1 MSIKTVLVS
10 LFAITY
16 VIFESIW
23 AAALAAALL
32 REFFPHTTFNFVM
45 ILGVCA
51 VALNSFDLW
60 VKCDYNLKA
69 ALRVNT
75 FLWLVILTVVELSTG
90 IL

>member
-1 MSIKTVLVS
+1 MRTILVS
-10 LFAITY
+10 LLAIAY

-32 REFFPHTTFNFVM
+32 RKFLPQINFNFLVL
-45 ILGVCA
+45 IGICA
-51 VALNSFDLW
+51 LVLNSIDLF

-75 FLWLVILTVVELSTG
+75 FMWLVILTVVELSTG

>member
-1 MSIKTVLVS
+1 MTMRTILVS
-10 LFAITY
+10 LLAIAY

-32 REFFPHTTFNFVM
+32 RKFLPQINFNFLVL
-45 ILGVCA
+45 IGICA
-51 VALNSFDLW
+51 LVLNSIDLF

-75 FLWLVILTVVELSTG
+75 FMWLVILTVVELSTG

>member
-1 MSIKTVLVS
+1 MKTILLS
-10 LFAITY
+10 LFAIAY

-23 AAALAAALL
+23 AAALVAALL
-32 REFFPHTTFNFVM
+32 SEFFPHTAFNFFM

-51 VALNSFDLW
+51 LALNSVDLW
-60 VKCDYNLKA
+60 TKCDYNLKA

-75 FLWLVILTVVELSTG
+75 FMWLVILTVVELSTG

>member
-1 MSIKTVLVS
+1 MKTILAS
-10 LFAITY
+10 LLAISY
-16 VIFESIW
+16 MIFESIW

-32 REFFPHTTFNFVM
+32 RKFLPQINFNFLVL
-45 ILGVCA
+45 IGICA
-51 VALNSFDLW
+51 LVLNSIDLF

-75 FLWLVILTVVELSTG
+75 FMWLVILTVVELSTG

>member
-1 MSIKTVLVS
+1 MPMKTILAS
-10 LFAITY
+10 LLAIAY

-32 REFFPHTTFNFVM
+32 RKFLPQINFNFLVL
-45 ILGVCA
+45 IGICA
-51 VALNSFDLW
+51 LVLNSIDLF

-75 FLWLVILTVVELSTG
+75 FMWLVILTVVELSTG

>member
-1 MSIKTVLVS
+1 MKTILAS
-10 LFAITY
+10 LLAIAY

-32 REFFPHTTFNFVM
+32 RKFLPQINFNFLVL
-45 ILGVCA
+45 IGICA
-51 VALNSFDLW
+51 LVLNSIDLF

-75 FLWLVILTVVELSTG
+75 FMWLVILTVVELSTG